1 LIGYLKGTLRNKK
14 PDVLLLDVHGV
25 GYRVHIPLS
34 TFYLLPGPGE
44 EMELLVHTHVRDDQ
58 ITLFGFSRQEEL
70 DIFRAITSVRGCGPR
85 IALTVLSGMEPDAVL
100 ESLTSAD
107 AARLATVPGIGKKT
121 AERLIYELKEKLSCY
136 LSDRPA
142 AVSGAESQPAPALM
156 DDLLS
161 ALVNLGY
168 PKAQAE
174 KAVQQAYREQ
184 PEAAF
189 EILLRKSL
197 RHVMKR

>member
-1 LIGYLKGTLRNKK
+1 LIGYLKGTLRDKK

-121 AERLIYELKEKLSCY
+121 AERLIY
-136 LSDRPA
+136 
-142 AVSGAESQPAPALM
+142 
-156 DDLLS
+156 
-161 ALVNLGY
+161 
-168 PKAQAE
+168 
-174 KAVQQAYREQ
+174 
-184 PEAAF
+184 
-189 EILLRKSL
+189 
-197 RHVMKR
+197 